1 MKKNL
6 SAVASLAA
14 QFAQMA
20 PKKDDPKPE
29 KAKASQTPEEK
40 IQAIVMDLTDI
51 DREEYV
57 KGADLKED
65 FAMDSLDMIEL
76 VMICEKEFRISIADM
91 EWMKIRTVKELEIM
105 ILGRI
110 APANQKV
117 A

>member
-20 PKKDDPKPE
+20 PNMETPKPE
-29 KAKASQTPEEK
+29 KAKTSQTPEER
-40 IQAIVMDLTDI
+40 IRAIVMDLTDI
-51 DREEYV
+51 DQEEYV
-57 KGADLKED
+57 KEADLKED

-91 EWMKIRTVKELEIM
+91 EWMKIRTVDELEIM
-105 ILGRI
+105 ILSRI
-110 APANQKV
+110 APPNQK
-117 A
+117 AA